1 MPDEDSRQ
9 NGPPSKDTVLVG
21 GLGEIDRVVFKA
33 EFQSPAGDGEPVERQ
48 QEGGLLSGWLIIALV
63 ATLLTL
69 ESLLPGNA
77 FLPLTVDD
85 FPAWSAGRAP
95 GDLRPHPHPNWC
107 MSDSLHLFIPGLET
121 TADVMDP
128 PGWDPSMALGV
139 PHVDEVHYSVYYP
152 PAWLPLVIGLRGL
165 AAMAWLHVMLAGVGM
180 LLYLRALH
188 RSAPAALAGA
198 LAFALSGWM
207 TARLHAFPVVGAAVW
222 LPWVLWGLERG
233 AQTRRHLYYAS
244 AALAMTLSF
253 LAGFPQIAM
262 LVAGM
267 ALLLEV
273 VRFVVTR
280 RRHEPVKSQVVGV
293 GVTFLLAVMLAAP
306 QLSPTLDYL
315 GNHSARTEQSAEA
328 VAADGLEWPLLAQL
342 FAPDY
347 YSTTELTGLN
357 PLAMEAVEDARMAP
371 VSVNRA
377 ETSMGIGVMGLLL
390 ALVALVFGKRWVT
403 RTFAVVAVGIM
414 VVLLIPPLLELFASL
429 FSPLRYGS
437 PKRLLFLSSFS
448 LCVLAAGGLDLLR
461 QRRLRYVVMCW
472 LAALGAA
479 AVAIT
484 LLIGVPST
492 DEEGDVD
499 NWALELRQNLDLGS
513 LTLADIYEV
522 VPTTSFVTA
531 ADAAFRSAAL
541 AFAVAVA
548 AILLFRPRSAPSERG
563 WVTRIESMP
572 GLIPAIIGIELVL
585 AAWPMVRAAP
595 LGSVTTDPWQVG
607 GLRKPQLAS
616 AARSTDAESL
626 VPPRLLRVGN
636 DPSYLRP
643 NFPSLFGLHDVQ
655 AYAPMIPR
663 PVAQL
668 LDGVAPGMWVSGS
681 LLGGVLDREDL
692 TRPAVDM
699 LGVNVVF
706 TDDPEWIPTGFVRH
720 ETVGHVQV
728 LQNTEALPRA
738 FFASRFHVVADP
750 EVRVARLSDQSF
762 DPRRTIVLEEAP
774 RGLVD
779 AEIYVDQGTLGVA
792 NAAVSQLLAET
803 APQRDVFI
811 ESYAP
816 GKVQLR
822 VGPGEPG
829 MLVLSESW
837 HPGWLATVDE
847 EVIET
852 QVANHALVGVPVAAE
867 KTVVVELVFEPNSYH
882 WGRLWG
888 WLGVLGLVAWLLE
901 PRLRQQQSRRAE
913 AGGG

>member
-1 MPDEDSRQ
+1 
-9 NGPPSKDTVLVG
+9 
-21 GLGEIDRVVFKA
+21 
-33 EFQSPAGDGEPVERQ
+33 
-48 QEGGLLSGWLIIALV
+48 
-63 ATLLTL
+63 
-69 ESLLPGNA
+69 
-77 FLPLTVDD
+77 
-85 FPAWSAGRAP
+85 
-95 GDLRPHPHPNWC
+95 
-107 MSDSLHLFIPGLET
+107 MSDVLHLFIPGLET
-121 TADVMDP
+121 TADVMDST
-128 PGWDPSMALGV
+128 GWDPSMALGV

-165 AAMAWLHVMLAGVGM
+165 AAMAWLHVMVAGVGM

-188 RSAPAALAGA
+188 RTPPAALVGA

-233 AQTRRHLYYAS
+233 AQTGRNLHYAM
-244 AALAMTLSF
+244 AALALTLSF

-262 LVAGM
+262 MVAGM

-273 VRFVVTR
+273 VRYVVTR
-280 RRHEPVKSQVVGV
+280 RRHDSVKRQTVGV
-293 GVTFLLAVMLAAP
+293 CVTFLLAGLLAAP

-315 GNHSARTEQSAEA
+315 GSHSARTEQSAEA

-342 FAPDY
+342 LAPDY

-357 PLAMEAVEDARMAP
+357 PLAMEAVEAARMAP

-390 ALVALVFGKRWVT
+390 ALVGLVFGKRWIT
-403 RTFAVVAVGIM
+403 RTFAVVVVGIM
-414 VVLLIPPLLELFASL
+414 ALLLVPSLLEFFASL

-437 PKRLLFLSSFS
+437 PKRLLFLSSFG

-461 QRRLRYVVMCW
+461 QRRLRHVVMCW

-479 AVAIT
+479 AVAIM
-484 LLIGVPST
+484 LLVGVPST
-492 DEEGDVD
+492 DEEGDID
-499 NWALELRQNLDLGS
+499 NWALELRQNLDLGPIS
-513 LTLADIYEV
+513 LADIYEV
-522 VPTTSFVTA
+522 VPTASFVTA
-531 ADAAFRSAAL
+531 ADAALRSAAL

-563 WVTRIESMP
+563 WITRIESMP
-572 GLIPAIIGIELVL
+572 GLIAAIVGIELIL

-595 LGSVTTDPWQVG
+595 LSSVTTDPWHVG

-616 AARSTDAESL
+616 AARSADVESL

-655 AYAPMIPR
+655 AYAPMIPL

-681 LLGGVLDREDL
+681 LLGGVMDREHL
-692 TRPAVDM
+692 GRPAVDM

-706 TDDPEWIPTGFVRH
+706 TDDPEWLPPGFERH

-774 RGLVD
+774 RGLADV
-779 AEIYVDQGTLGVA
+779 EVYVDQGDLEAVGTVVPQVPSNVA
-792 NAAVSQLLAET
+792 L
-803 APQRDVFI
+803 QRDVLI

-816 GKVQLR
+816 GQVQLR

-847 EVIET
+847 TVIET
-852 QVANHALVGVPVAAE
+852 QVANHALIGVPITSEQTA
-867 KTVVVELVFEPNSYH
+867 VVELTFEPKSYH

-888 WLGVLGLVAWLLE
+888 WLGVVGLAVWLLE
-901 PRLRQQQSRRAE
+901 PRLRQRARM
-913 AGGG
+913 GGSPGQGPTRQAQAVAEPRQAEPGDVPGDG

>member
-1 MPDEDSRQ
+1 
-9 NGPPSKDTVLVG
+9 
-21 GLGEIDRVVFKA
+21 
-33 EFQSPAGDGEPVERQ
+33 
-48 QEGGLLSGWLIIALV
+48 
-63 ATLLTL
+63 
-69 ESLLPGNA
+69 
-77 FLPLTVDD
+77 
-85 FPAWSAGRAP
+85 
-95 GDLRPHPHPNWC
+95 
-107 MSDSLHLFIPGLET
+107 
-121 TADVMDP
+121 
-128 PGWDPSMALGV
+128 
-139 PHVDEVHYSVYYP
+139 
-152 PAWLPLVIGLRGL
+152 
-165 AAMAWLHVMLAGVGM
+165 
-180 LLYLRALH
+180 
-188 RSAPAALAGA
+188 
-198 LAFALSGWM
+198 
-207 TARLHAFPVVGAAVW
+207 
-222 LPWVLWGLERG
+222 
-233 AQTRRHLYYAS
+233 
-244 AALAMTLSF
+244 
-253 LAGFPQIAM
+253 
-262 LVAGM
+262 
-267 ALLLEV
+267 
-273 VRFVVTR
+273 
-280 RRHEPVKSQVVGV
+280 
-293 GVTFLLAVMLAAP
+293 
-306 QLSPTLDYL
+306 
-315 GNHSARTEQSAEA
+315 
-328 VAADGLEWPLLAQL
+328 
-342 FAPDY
+342 
-347 YSTTELTGLN
+347 
-357 PLAMEAVEDARMAP
+357 
-371 VSVNRA
+371 
-377 ETSMGIGVMGLLL
+377 
-390 ALVALVFGKRWVT
+390 
-403 RTFAVVAVGIM
+403 
-414 VVLLIPPLLELFASL
+414 
-429 FSPLRYGS
+429 
-437 PKRLLFLSSFS
+437 
-448 LCVLAAGGLDLLR
+448 
-461 QRRLRYVVMCW
+461 
-472 LAALGAA
+472 
-479 AVAIT
+479 
-484 LLIGVPST
+484 
-492 DEEGDVD
+492 
-499 NWALELRQNLDLGS
+499 
-513 LTLADIYEV
+513 
-522 VPTTSFVTA
+522 
-531 ADAAFRSAAL
+531 
-541 AFAVAVA
+541 
-548 AILLFRPRSAPSERG
+548 
-563 WVTRIESMP
+563 MP

-774 RGLVD
+774 RGLVN

-792 NAAVSQLLAET
+792 NTAVPQLLAKT